1 MSRTDRNPRR
11 RLDPATR
18 QSDILTAA
26 ADAFASEP
34 YEQVSMAEVARQAQ
48 ASEALL
54 YRYFG
59 SKPALYAEVLRTS
72 LQAIENRRRAAVA
85 ALVPKPSARGQL
97 TTAVEVY
104 LDALAE
110 RTPAWATAILT
121 GSNDPA
127 EALPVRAEIRD
138 QRLAAL
144 RAIAAQQSVSE
155 YALQGFLGFVDAAC
169 RVWIERG
176 CPEADRAEV
185 AGAAVNALLGP
196 ADEGRSEASRHGKF
210 GRR

>member
-1 MSRTDRNPRR
+1 MNRSRWPRSPGRR
-11 RLDPATR
+11 RRP
-18 QSDILTAA
+18 
-26 ADAFASEP
+26 
-34 YEQVSMAEVARQAQ
+34 
-48 ASEALL
+48 ALL

-85 ALVPKPSARGQL
+85 ALVPKPSTRGQL

-127 EALPVRAEIRD
+127 EALPVAAGNPRSAAGGAARDRGPAIGQRVCTSGFPGVRRRGLPGLDRA
-138 QRLAAL
+138 RL
-144 RAIAAQQSVSE
+144 S
-155 YALQGFLGFVDAAC
+155 
-169 RVWIERG
+169 
-176 CPEADRAEV
+176 EADRAEV